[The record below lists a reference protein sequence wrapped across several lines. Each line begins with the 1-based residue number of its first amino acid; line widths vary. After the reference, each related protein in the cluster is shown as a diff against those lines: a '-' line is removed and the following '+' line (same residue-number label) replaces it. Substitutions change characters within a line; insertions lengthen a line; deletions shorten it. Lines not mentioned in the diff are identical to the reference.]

1 MTEWEAVAINIAWWV
16 TLWAILEYFGMTQE
30 TLIIL
35 TSMLVLDW
43 IFWVV
48 NAYIQDNL
56 QSKLMVTGLVKKLT
70 RWMLPFI
77 VIAVIRWAGFENV
90 DFISTALLSIL
101 IVAEWYSV
109 IGHIYSINYKETLP
123 EIDAMKALFEWISK
137 LFKSKVD
144 ETLPPKEKDEWKKKE
159 WNENGTTTSSKVI

>member
-1 MTEWEAVAINIAWWV
+1 M
-16 TLWAILEYFGMTQE
+16 
-30 TLIIL
+30 LI
-35 TSMLVLDW
+35 LDW
-43 IFWVV
+43 VFGVV
-48 NAYIQDNL
+48 NAYIQWNL
-56 QSKLMVTGLVKKLT
+56 ESKLMVTGLVKKLT

-109 IGHIYSINYKETLP
+109 IGHIYSINYKEQLP

-137 LFKSKVD
+137 LFKSKVED
-144 ETLPPKEKDEWKKKE
+144 TLPTKEKDGWKKKE
-159 WNENGTTTSSKVI
+159 SKENDTTT